1 MSRRVVGTGRLEL
14 AQPARRAAPAPG
26 PPRSA
31 VRARLRRTLLLALL
45 ALAPAG
51 PVAAAEQSARASAQ
65 VGPGDTY
72 TARLGA
78 VPGGARLS
86 IRISSDLPVDV
97 ILLDERDYL
106 AFPDLEGPLF
116 EGRADDELR
125 FSLRVPTSG
134 DYYLVIDNRDGD
146 AARAVTLAVTA
157 SADAAAPADLQ
168 NRLERAHA
176 ELERFERNLRRL
188 FVFDEL
194 DIRIRRCGTANTFAD
209 AVSDTIYICAELGRK
224 LLEGTDDRAQAR
236 NIFLFAVLH
245 EVGHVLLRQWDY
257 PFYENEEVADEFAT
271 VLLVMLGQGERA
283 RSLVDYFAGLS
294 PEEELARKRD
304 RDDRHPLSVQR
315 ARTIGGWL
323 EDPGL
328 ARRWQ
333 KVLVPHMQ
341 TDVLQAL
348 ARSPT
353 PWTAPDRVAHELEA
367 RHER

>member
-1 MSRRVVGTGRLEL
+1 MLAIAPVG
-14 AQPARRAAPAPG
+14 PA
-26 PPRSA
+26 
-31 VRARLRRTLLLALL
+31 
-45 ALAPAG
+45 
-51 PVAAAEQSARASAQ
+51 AAAEQSARASAQ

-78 VPGGARLS
+78 VPEGARLS
-86 IRISSDLPVDV
+86 IRVSSDPPVDV
-97 ILLDERDYL
+97 LLLDERDYL

-157 SADAAAPADLQ
+157 SADTPASADLQ
-168 NRLERAHA
+168 DQLERAHA
-176 ELERFERNLRRL
+176 ELERFQRNLRRL

-194 DIRIRRCGTANTFAD
+194 DFRIRRCGTANTFAD
-209 AVSDTIYICAELGRK
+209 AESDTIYICADIGRK
-224 LLEGTDDRAQAR
+224 LLEGTEDRAQAR

-315 ARTIGGWL
+315 ARTIDGWL
-323 EDPGL
+323 DDPDL
-328 ARRWQ
+328 VRRWQ
-333 KVLVPHMQ
+333 KMLVPHMQ
-341 TDVLQAL
+341 TDVLRAL
-348 ARSPT
+348 ARRPKA
-353 PWTAPDRVAHELEA
+353 WTAPELVRDELAA
-367 RHER
+367 RRNQ